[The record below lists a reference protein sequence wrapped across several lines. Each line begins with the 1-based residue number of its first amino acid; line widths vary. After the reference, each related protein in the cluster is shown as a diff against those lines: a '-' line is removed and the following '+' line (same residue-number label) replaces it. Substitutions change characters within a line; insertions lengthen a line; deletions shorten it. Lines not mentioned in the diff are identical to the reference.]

1 MICSPS
7 TSSDCEG
14 GDAEAARCLLLIP
27 LMTSWAK
34 VLDFVKSGGV
44 VVAVA
49 ASPHP
54 CGNYDYPE
62 KYIKTPWNG
71 RKLSVVPSRQLAD
84 IYVTDARLDGPP
96 CSCNSSIW
104 PSATA
109 FTSAASATAFVA
121 AN

>member
-1 MICSPS
+1 MN
-7 TSSDCEG
+7 
-14 GDAEAARCLLLIP
+14 
-27 LMTSWAK
+27 
-34 VLDFVKSGGV
+34 VLDFVKFGGV

-54 CGNYDYPE
+54 CGNYDYPK
-62 KYIKTPWNG
+62 KYIKT
-71 RKLSVVPSRQLAD
+71 PSRQLAD

-96 CSCNSSIW
+96 CSCKSSIW